1 MAEITGRR
9 LSQNQQ
15 HLLDKVRSTSR
26 QRADAV
32 LKNANLSSEQM
43 DAVEQAKQC
52 IIKESRLVI
61 NRNLDQI
68 IFGEPVIDSL
78 LKSGRLYNLFEIEHI
93 ERDINPSQ
101 VRARL
106 MSEFKIYG
114 ATPDAQLVLSRMSNT
129 EHPNFAAMDYIGDP
143 IAFSSPAHYGWY
155 RFCLRDGVKRRC
167 TFTPA
172 DSFVVMR
179 NQAFMYNDIDAI
191 LASKAGFPPRFWFEY
206 INEGIE
212 PFSPDGSISYIEAQ
226 ILGGVFL
233 DEDVEELYY
242 PETDRCSREF
252 FPKRHR
258 LRRRFRITLTA
269 Y

>member
-1 MAEITGRR
+1 MAEISERR
-9 LSQNQQ
+9 LSQNQL

-32 LKNANLSSEQM
+32 LRDASLNAEQM
-43 DAVEQAKQC
+43 EALELAKQR
-52 IIKESRLVI
+52 IITEARLVI
-61 NRNLDQI
+61 NRNLDQM

-78 LKSGRLYNLFEIEHI
+78 LKSGRLYNLFEIEHV
-93 ERDINPSQ
+93 ERDINPPQ

-114 ATPDAQLVLSRMSNT
+114 ATPDVQLVLSRMSNT
-129 EHPNFAAMDYIGDP
+129 EHPNFAAVDYIGDP

-155 RFCLRDGVKRRC
+155 RFCLKDDVKKRC

-172 DSFVVMR
+172 DSFVVRR
-179 NQAFMYNDIDAI
+179 NQVFVYEDIDGV

-226 ILGGVFL
+226 ALGGVFL
-233 DEDVEELYY
+233 EEDVEELYH
-242 PETDRCSREF
+242 PETDRFSKEF
-252 FPKRHR
+252 FPK
-258 LRRRFRITLTA
+258 LRRMRRCYHVALTP